1 MLNRML
7 PSNIIVPLHAEIP
20 IEDQKAILNK
30 KYKQPVIIVSTN
42 IAEESL
48 TIDYIDTVV
57 DR

>member
-1 MLNRML
+1 ML